1 MNNTKKTFLL
11 VSFEDF
17 NDVDKQEVLE
27 IALDHGV
34 FAYSCP
40 EDENAIIFEAPT
52 KDALY
57 LFKSKLLYIG
67 LQLNLKEF
75 SR

>member
-27 IALDHGV
+27 IALDH
-34 FAYSCP
+34 
-40 EDENAIIFEAPT
+40 ENAIIFEAPT